1 MGDEDEAA
9 LQNIQNKLSNVLRFS
24 KRKGGDQLCRDDFDA
39 GPASFDVIEPGL
51 LLGNLTTALDL
62 ETLDLHG
69 VNNILTVD
77 SVPLPRSITDIQ
89 HIKTKFIQV
98 TDNEKEALIL
108 HFDDGV
114 NFISQAME
122 SGVVLVHCYYG
133 VSRSATLVLAYI
145 MKKYGIDFDEAMERI
160 LEKRRFVRPNPGF
173 EAQLRLYAEMGWQID
188 PKHTKYKYFRL
199 SIASDKVRKAK
210 ILPQDCLDVVKPDPF
225 LTTLHP
231 EPLVYR
237 CRHCRRTIASASNV
251 FPHQIATDSITWQAK
266 RVNSVKRKASSDPLV
281 LQSAADSE
289 VGGKT
294 CSATL
299 FVEPLAWMLPT
310 ISHQPQGKLLCPKCK
325 VKLGAYSWLSGCQCP
340 CGVKQAPAF
349 YLVPSKLDWCTMVQN
364 LQMTV

>member
-1 MGDEDEAA
+1 MGDDGEGSA
-9 LQNIQNKLSNVLRFS
+9 S
-24 KRKGGDQLCRDDFDA
+24 KMSLAKQISKKKGGDQLSRDDFDA
-39 GPASFDVIEPGL
+39 GPPSVDVIEPGL

-62 ETLDLHG
+62 EMLELHG
-69 VNNILTVD
+69 VNHVLTVD
-77 SVPLPRSITDIQ
+77 SVPLPRSVTEISY
-89 HIKTKFIQV
+89 IKTKFIQV

-114 NFISQAME
+114 QFINQAME

-133 VSRSATLVLAYI
+133 VSRSATLVLAFL
-145 MKKYGIDFDEAMERI
+145 MKKYGIDFDEAMER
-160 LEKRRFVRPNPGF
+160 LLQRRRFVQPNPGF

-225 LTTLHP
+225 LATLHP

-237 CRHCRRTIASASNV
+237 CRHCRRVIASASNV
-251 FPHQIATDSITWQAK
+251 FPHHVASDSIGWQAK
-266 RVNSVKRKASSDPLV
+266 RVNSVRKKSSGSIQPV
-281 LQSAADSE
+281 LPAE
-289 VGGKT
+289 TEGTGKT
-294 CSATL
+294 CNATL
-299 FVEPLAWMLPT
+299 FVEPLAWMQPL

-325 VKLGAYSWLSGCQCP
+325 VKLGAYSWVSGCQCP
-340 CGVKQAPAF
+340 CGVKQSPAF
-349 YLVPSKLDWCTMVQN
+349 YLVPSKLDWCTVVQN